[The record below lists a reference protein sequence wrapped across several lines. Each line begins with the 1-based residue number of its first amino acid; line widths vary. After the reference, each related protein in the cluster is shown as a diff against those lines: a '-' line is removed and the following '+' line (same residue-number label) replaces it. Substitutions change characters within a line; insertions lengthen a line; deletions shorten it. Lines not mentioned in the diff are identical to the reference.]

1 LHAEPRPEEV
11 RHAPACSL
19 SVLSASLLALC
30 SGAASS
36 QVAGPGPDQ
45 AIGQRFEV
53 KADALPKPG
62 EGPIVR
68 NPPLIADRDGRT
80 PAVPDGWE
88 VTLFADKLPGPRQ
101 ALVLPNGDL
110 AVVSQGTGSIFI
122 LRDADGDGR
131 AEWIQRHSGGFD
143 RPNGIAHR
151 PGELLVADQQGIW
164 RLGYQDGAVRSSG
177 TPARRA
183 ADVPP
188 AERRPDP
195 VMDGQKLLTE
205 RGVFGLVQGHAN
217 RDLEIGPD
225 GRPLCRRR
233 LRRQFGR
240 RAGAQGHDP
249 ELLRDGKDQ
258 KTVASGTRNPV
269 GLAFHPETGELWASV
284 QERDGFG
291 DRLVPD
297 FLIRVQPGGFYGW
310 PYAYTGKNPQ
320 PGFAAMAP
328 DKVAATIAP
337 DLLFEGHSAAMD
349 FVFLTGERVPAEF
362 RGDAIVALKGS
373 WNRSQPTGYK
383 VVRVKF
389 EGGRPVGWYDNFMT
403 GFWTEGTDKAL
414 VWGRPADVALGK
426 DGSLF
431 VVDDTGGTIWRVTPK
446 ADREATGSTRPRQ

>member
-1 LHAEPRPEEV
+1 MRRRL
-11 RHAPACSL
+11 APVL
-19 SVLSASLLALC
+19 SVSLAALC
-30 SGAASS
+30 STAA
-36 QVAGPGPDQ
+36 VAQAPRPPGSDQ

-53 KADALPKPG
+53 KAGELPKPG

-68 NPPLIADRDGRT
+68 NPPLTVDRENRA
-80 PAVPDGWE
+80 PAVPDGFQ
-88 VTLFADKLPGPRQ
+88 VSLFAEKLDNPRQ
-101 ALVLPNGDL
+101 ALPLPNGDL
-110 AVVSQGTGSIFI
+110 AVVAQGSGTIYV

-131 AEWIQRHSGGFD
+131 AEWVERFAAGFN

-151 PGELLVADQQGIW
+151 PGELLVADQEGIW
-164 RLGYQDGAVRSSG
+164 RLAYQDGAVRAPG
-177 TPARRA
+177 TPPRRA

-195 VMDGQKLLTE
+195 VMDGQKLVTE
-205 RGVFGLVQGHAN
+205 RGVFGIVQGHAN

-225 GRPLCRRR
+225 GRLYVGVGSVGN
-233 LRRQFGR
+233 LGVE
-240 RAGAQGHDP
+240 P
-249 ELLRDGKDQ
+249 EPKATIQSFSADGKDQ

-269 GLAFHPETGELWASV
+269 GLAFHPETGELWAAV

-297 FLIRVQPGGFYGW
+297 YLIRVQPGGFYGW
-310 PYAYTGKNPQ
+310 PYAYTGQNPQ

-328 DKVAATIAP
+328 DKVAASLPP

-349 FVFLTGERVPAEF
+349 LVFLTGERVPPAY
-362 RGDAIVALKGS
+362 RGDAIVALRGS
-373 WNRSQPTGYK
+373 WNRSEPTGYK

-389 EGGRPVGWYDNFMT
+389 ENGRPAGWYDNFMT
-403 GFWTEGTDKAL
+403 GFWTEGADKAL

-426 DGSLF
+426 DGALF

-446 ADREATGSTRPRQ
+446 ADREATGSTKPRP